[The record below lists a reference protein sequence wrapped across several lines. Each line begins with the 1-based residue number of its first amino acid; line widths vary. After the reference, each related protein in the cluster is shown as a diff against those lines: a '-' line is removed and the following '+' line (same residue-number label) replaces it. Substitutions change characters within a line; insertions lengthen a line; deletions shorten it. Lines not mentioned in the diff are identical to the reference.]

1 MFFHGFTYDIATF
14 KVAELNLALEC
25 LYFNSNTNGPL
36 DINECL
42 RNSTICGLG
51 TCTNNDGGLFY
62 ECDCQDGAVTTGS
75 NSDGSLTCVGEFH
88 NFHLPLSIESLLY
101 TRYQ

>member
-1 MFFHGFTYDIATF
+1 MSVRIVCTSLHGVSIIGFIPKDF
-14 KVAELNLALEC
+14 DEC
-25 LYFNSNTNGPL
+25 SVEP
-36 DINECL
+36 DV
-42 RNSTICGLG
+42 CGSLG

-62 ECDCQDGAVTTGS
+62 ECDCRDGAVTTGS

-88 NFHLPLSIESLLY
+88 NFHLPLSIESLLS